1 MSTEPHTWPLTAP
14 GENRPSSAE
23 VLRKLQLELSAA
35 DLQRIG
41 DRSLIGRSGAFVGS
55 VIESHRHLPRAMNRA
70 RSHIAD
76 LAARGRSAASGTI
89 ILADQLNLCKGR
101 FARSWHAPLGGLWG
115 CMIFADT
122 LLPRWRGFIPLAVG
136 VAGCQTVRDGYG
148 VAATIRWVNDVLVAG
163 KKLAG
168 FLVEGYR
175 EPQLGE
181 DYALIGFG
189 ININNT
195 DFPGELGTSAVS
207 LSEVCGKTID
217 LTDFT
222 TTFLAKLSCNFGI
235 LLVEEAAHLRG
246 EGFAGREGRHL
257 LLDRWLSLCDSIGK
271 RVVYG
276 FDVVS
281 APQYQAEVV
290 GVEEGGGLCLRLGDG
305 SLTTEYSGE
314 IRYLSATQ

>member
-1 MSTEPHTWPLTAP
+1 MSTEPPACQVIEP
-14 GENRPSSAE
+14 GENQPTPAE
-23 VLRKLQLELSAA
+23 VRRKLRLELSAA
-35 DLQRIG
+35 DLRRIG
-41 DRSLIGRSGAFVGS
+41 DRSLIGRYGAFVGS
-55 VIESHRHLPRAMNRA
+55 EIKSHRHLPRAMTHARA
-70 RSHIAD
+70 HIGD
-76 LAARGRSAASGTI
+76 LADRGHSAASGTV

-136 VAGCQTVRDGYG
+136 VACCQAVRDTYG
-148 VAATIRWVNDVLVAG
+148 VSATIRWVNDVLVAG

-175 EPQLGE
+175 EPLQGE

-189 ININNT
+189 INVNNT
-195 DFPGELGTSAVS
+195 NFPEDLETSAVS
-207 LSEVCGKTID
+207 LSQVCGKTID

-222 TTFLAKLSCNFGI
+222 TTFLAKLACNFGI

-246 EGFAGREGRHL
+246 EDFAGNEGRHL

-276 FDVVS
+276 FDVVTS
-281 APQYQAEVV
+281 PQYQAEVV
-290 GVEEGGGLCLRLGDG
+290 GVEEGGGLRLRLADG
-305 SLTTEYSGE
+305 SLKTEHSGE
-314 IRYLSATQ
+314 IRYI

>member
-1 MSTEPHTWPLTAP
+1 VSTEPPSWLLTAS
-14 GENRPSSAE
+14 GENQPSPAE

-35 DLQRIG
+35 DLQRVG
-41 DRSLIGRSGAFVGS
+41 DRSLVGRSGAFVGS
-55 VIESHRHLPRAMNRA
+55 VIESHRSLPRAMNRA
-70 RSHIAD
+70 RNHIGD

-89 ILADQLNLCKGR
+89 ILADQLNLGKGR
-101 FARSWHAPLGGLWG
+101 FARSWHAPFGGLWG
-115 CMIFADT
+115 CMIFADN

-136 VAGCQTVRDGYG
+136 VACCQTVRDAYG
-148 VAATIRWVNDVLVAG
+148 VAANIRWVNDVLVAG

-175 EPQLGE
+175 EPRQGE

-189 ININNT
+189 ININNA
-195 DFPGELGTSAVS
+195 DFPGELEASAVS
-207 LSEVCGKTID
+207 LSQVCGKTID

-222 TTFLAKLSCNFGI
+222 TTFLAKLACNFGI

-246 EGFAGREGRHL
+246 EGFAGREGCHL
-257 LLDRWLSLCDSIGK
+257 LLDRWVSLCDSIGK

-281 APQYQAEVV
+281 APQYLAEVV
-290 GVEEGGGLCLRLGDG
+290 GVEEGGGLRLRLPDG
-305 SLTTEYSGE
+305 SLLTEYSGE
-314 IRYLSATQ
+314 IRYI

>member
-1 MSTEPHTWPLTAP
+1 MNTEPPVWPLAAP
-14 GENRPSSAE
+14 GANQPSPAE
-23 VLRKLQLELSAA
+23 VRRKLQLELSAV
-35 DLQRIG
+35 DLQRFG
-41 DRSLIGRSGAFVGS
+41 DRSLIGRCGAFVGS
-55 VIESHRHLPRAMNRA
+55 VIESHRVLPRAMNHA
-70 RSHIAD
+70 RRHIGE

-101 FARSWHAPLGGLWG
+101 FARSWHAPPGGLWG

-136 VAGCQTVRDGYG
+136 VACCQTVRDAYG
-148 VAATIRWVNDVLVAG
+148 AAATIRWVNDVLVAG

-175 EPQLGE
+175 EPQQGE

-189 ININNT
+189 INVNNT
-195 DFPGELGTSAVS
+195 DFPGDLETSAVS
-207 LSEVCGKTID
+207 LSQVCGKAID

-222 TTFLAKLSCNFGI
+222 TTFLAKLACNFGI

-246 EGFAGREGRHL
+246 ERFAGKEGRHL

-290 GVEEGGGLCLRLGDG
+290 GVEEGGGLRLRLADG
-305 SLTTEYSGE
+305 SLTTEHSGE
-314 IRYLSATQ
+314 IRYC

>member
-1 MSTEPHTWPLTAP
+1 VSTEPPAWQLTEP
-14 GENRPSSAE
+14 GENQPSPAE
-23 VLRKLQLELSAA
+23 VRRKLQLELRAA

-41 DRSLIGRSGAFVGS
+41 DRSLVERSGAFVGA
-55 VIESHRHLPRAMNRA
+55 VIESHRSLPRAMNHA
-70 RSHIAD
+70 RRHIGD
-76 LAARGRSAASGTI
+76 LAGQGRSAASGTI

-136 VAGCQTVRDGYG
+136 VACCQTVRDAYG
-148 VAATIRWVNDVLVAG
+148 VEASIRWVNDVLVTD

-175 EPQLGE
+175 EPQQGE

-189 ININNT
+189 INVNNT
-195 DFPGELGTSAVS
+195 DFPGELDTSALS
-207 LSEVCGKTID
+207 LSQVCGKTID

-222 TTFLAKLSCNFGI
+222 TTFLAKLACNFGI
-235 LLVEEAAHLRG
+235 LLVEEATYLRG
-246 EGFAGREGRHL
+246 EDFAGREGRHL

-276 FDVVS
+276 FDVVT

-290 GVEEGGGLCLRLGDG
+290 GVEEAGGLRLRLPDG
-305 SLTTEYSGE
+305 SLITEHSGE
-314 IRYLSATQ
+314 IRYI